1 MELDPR
7 SLTVMEVYQWMVGL
21 VTPRPIAWVSTIS
34 PKGIVNLA
42 PFSFYNAFGANP
54 PVVVFSPALRANGEK
69 KDTLRNIEA
78 NGEFVIHAA
87 TAPFADALNL
97 SSKDLP
103 YEESELS
110 LVDLP
115 TVPSSQVKPPRLA
128 TVPFAM
134 ECRLIQIV
142 PLGNGSISG
151 NLVIGE
157 VVYFHIDEAILDEN
171 GKPDPHKVKAIARLG
186 GDYWCHTSD
195 LFRKPRPTN

>member
-1 MELDPR
+1 M
-7 SLTVMEVYQWMVGL
+7 
-21 VTPRPIAWVSTIS
+21 
-34 PKGIVNLA
+34 NLA

-54 PVVVFSPALRANGEK
+54 PVVVFSPALRVNGEK

-115 TVPSSQVKPPRLA
+115 TVPSSRVKPPRLA

-134 ECRLIQIV
+134 ECRLMQIV

-151 NLVIGE
+151 I
-157 VVYFHIDEAILDEN
+157 
-171 GKPDPHKVKAIARLG
+171 
-186 GDYWCHTSD
+186 W
-195 LFRKPRPTN
+195 